1 MEFANVTNAA
11 DDSGQ
16 TQQLIE
22 AARNG
27 CQKSLEIL
35 FAVSRNYLLT
45 IAHGELP
52 PDVRIKVAPSDLVQE
67 SLIEAHRDF
76 GTFSGHQRQELLAWL
91 RRILLHNLANAKRKY
106 RDTSKRELSREV
118 FLDGFDS
125 STGRP
130 VELPDVQSSPSS
142 IALEQERLNRLQAAI
157 ERLPEE
163 YRTVILLRHRDHQSF
178 EFIAAE
184 LKKTSE
190 ATRKVWSRA
199 VERLR
204 QELGEGQGQ
213 S

>member
-16 TQQLIE
+16 TQRLIE
-22 AARNG
+22 AARDG
-27 CQKSLEIL
+27 CQKSLDKL

-45 IAHGELP
+45 IAHDELP
-52 PDVRIKVAPSDLVQE
+52 PDVRTKVAPSDLVQE

-76 GTFSGHQRQELLAWL
+76 ATFTGQQRQELLAWL

-106 RDTSKRELSREV
+106 RDTSKRELAREV
-118 FLDGFDS
+118 YLDGFDS

-142 IALEQERLNRLQAAI
+142 IFLEQERLNRLQAAI
-157 ERLPEE
+157 ERLPDE
-163 YRTVILLRHRDHQSF
+163 YRLVILLRHRDHHSF
-178 EFIAAE
+178 DFIAAR
-184 LKKTSE
+184 LNKTSE
-190 ATRKVWSRA
+190 ATRKIWSRA

-204 QELGEGQGQ
+204 QELGENHGH

>member
-1 MEFANVTNAA
+1 MEFANATNAA

-22 AARNG
+22 AARDG
-27 CQKSLEIL
+27 CQKSLEKL

-45 IAHGELP
+45 IAHEELP
-52 PDVRIKVAPSDLVQE
+52 ADVRIKVAPSDLVQE
-67 SLIEAHRDF
+67 SMIEAHRDF
-76 GTFSGHQRQELLAWL
+76 ASFTGQQRQELLAWL

-106 RDTSKRELSREV
+106 RDTSKRELAREV
-118 FLDGFDS
+118 GLDGFDN

-130 VELPDVQSSPSS
+130 VQLPDVQASPSS
-142 IALEQERLNRLQAAI
+142 IFLEQERLKRLQAAI

-163 YRTVILLRHRDHQSF
+163 YRLVILLRHRDHHSF
-178 EFIAAE
+178 DSIAAQ
-184 LKKTSE
+184 LNKTAE

-204 QELGEGQGQ
+204 QELGDDHGN